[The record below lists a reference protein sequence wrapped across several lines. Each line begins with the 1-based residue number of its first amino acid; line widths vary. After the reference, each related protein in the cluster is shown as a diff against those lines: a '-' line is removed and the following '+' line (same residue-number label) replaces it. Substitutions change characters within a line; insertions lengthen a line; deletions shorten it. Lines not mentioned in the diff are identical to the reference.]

1 MTQPTLAV
9 STAGHPASKT
19 TVQAGGL
26 LRRKQA
32 ADAGITEISTCAIWE
47 MFLIKRPFFRCHSIR
62 GRFQRYGKTNKK
74 EEFCEEACCA

>member
-1 MTQPTLAV
+1 
-9 STAGHPASKT
+9 
-19 TVQAGGL
+19 L
-26 LRRKQA
+26 LHY
-32 ADAGITEISTCAIWE
+32 EISACANWE